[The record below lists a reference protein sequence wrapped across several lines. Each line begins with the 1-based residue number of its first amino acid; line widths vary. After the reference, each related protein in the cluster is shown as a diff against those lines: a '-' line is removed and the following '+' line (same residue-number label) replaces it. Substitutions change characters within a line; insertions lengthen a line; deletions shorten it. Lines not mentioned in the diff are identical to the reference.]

1 MVGTVTAKSKTEA
14 KKKFRDEIRCKK
26 SRFSPGF
33 YECSTEFMG
42 KEMDLGLD
50 LIKAKTIKEAKD
62 KALRYRVRVY
72 TGAGTR
78 RVS

>member
-14 KKKFRDEIRCKK
+14 KKKFRGKITCKK
-26 SRFSPGF
+26 SRSSPGF

-42 KEMDLGLD
+42 KKIDLGFD
-50 LIKAKTIKEAKD
+50 LIRAKTVKEAKD

-72 TGAGTR
+72 TGAGAR
-78 RVS
+78 GVS